1 MKVNLVFS
9 YLTIIILILAFV
21 LTVYS
26 IQFDGIKNVET
37 FQASETIIA
46 PNHFYDTSGSVLSDF
61 SEDTIKN
68 INHTIGAS
76 QVCIYE
82 DGNSKQ
88 MECIT
93 AGELAIALDLPEY
106 RKENVCIDEECLGY
120 EDLQILNGDPDN
132 KFKISHHNSSRGP
145 VPSHKRCLGIKNV
158 PIISCDGSKLP
169 DGVDTLG
176 IVDCGTDKN
185 TYFTIHDT
193 KISGD
198 DILENVNE
206 PDIVS
211 PKNIPG
217 PDNQKATH

>member
-26 IQFDGIKNVET
+26 IQFDVVET
-37 FQASETIIA
+37 FQAIEIISI
-46 PNHFYDTSGSVLSDF
+46 PNNFYDTSGSVLSDF
-61 SEDTIKN
+61 SEETVKN

-76 QVCIYE
+76 QICIYNDTSGSE
-82 DGNSKQ
+82 E

-132 KFKISHHNSSRGP
+132 KFKISHHNSSRGS
-145 VPSHKRCLGIKNV
+145 VPSHKKCLGIKNV

-176 IVDCGTDKN
+176 IVD
-185 TYFTIHDT
+185 
-193 KISGD
+193 
-198 DILENVNE
+198 
-206 PDIVS
+206 
-211 PKNIPG
+211 
-217 PDNQKATH
+217 